1 MNIATIRGIGSSE
14 EGERIYCAVFNGT
27 ESEVIAGDPLC
38 WSVTSSDG
46 KTVTQPTVGT
56 NLSNLAMFAG
66 LAQSNIGTDD
76 YAADVQNYGL
86 ASANV
91 YGIATTLIA
100 GAYLALV
107 SGRDY
112 VAYGTAGMFAGSVA
126 TAQPI
131 CMTALVAHAALTEV
145 VENVFIKAL

>member
-1 MNIATIRGIGSSE
+1 MNIATIRGIGPSE

-27 ESEVIAGDPLC
+27 KSEVKAGDALC
-38 WSVTSSDG
+38 WDITSSDG

-56 NLSNLAMFAG
+56 NISNFAMFAG

-91 YGIATTLIA
+91 YGIATTLVA
-100 GAYLALV
+100 GAYLLLV
-107 SGRDY
+107 AGRDY
-112 VAYGTAGMFAGSVA
+112 VAYGTSGMFAGSTA
-126 TAQPI
+126 AAQPI
-131 CMTALVAHAALTEV
+131 CMTALVDHSALTEV
-145 VENVFIKAL
+145 VENVFIKTL